1 MSASRPE
8 HDLHQ
13 RYLVLVGT
21 ALTAALALALT
32 AAATL
37 AATASLTNV
46 STAKLSTPNGL
57 GFHNSH
63 SARIHCDENVVLS
76 TKLRNAHF
84 SVWPALRH
92 ASLG

>member
-1 MSASRPE
+1 MGVQLGRPVLLSA
-8 HDLHQ
+8 LAAT
-13 RYLVLVGT
+13 L
-21 ALTAALALALT
+21 AAALAV
-32 AAATL
+32 TL

-46 STAKLSTPNGL
+46 STPNGL

-84 SVWPALRH
+84 SVRPALRH